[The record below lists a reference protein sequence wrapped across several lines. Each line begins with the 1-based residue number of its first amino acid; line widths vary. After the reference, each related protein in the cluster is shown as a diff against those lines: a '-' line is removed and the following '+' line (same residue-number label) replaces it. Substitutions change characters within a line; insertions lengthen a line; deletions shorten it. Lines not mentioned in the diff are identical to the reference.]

1 MTTTAPTTTFTQTPG
16 STGNALW
23 SGQAHMPSVIGNQLE
38 IVRGEGAYVYTST
51 GQKLLD
57 GTAGLWHTNIGHGR
71 AELAQAAHNQ
81 MMTLSTYH
89 TFGRFLNDRAVE
101 LAERVTALA
110 PFSDAKVIFGSG
122 GSDGIDAACKL
133 ARRHFQVQGKTEKTF
148 ILSRTHSYH
157 GLHGYGT
164 SIAGLQPNRDGYGT
178 DSLIPET
185 ARIATNDLAQVEAT
199 INEIGSHRIAA
210 IVAEP
215 VIGTGGVIPPAPG
228 YLKGLRALTRAYDI
242 LLIADE
248 VITGF
253 GRTGHMFAS
262 ARYGIEPDLL
272 VMAKGIT
279 SGYAPLG
286 GVLVSPA
293 IWAAFYEGPDA
304 PTFRHGLTYAGH
316 ATAAAVALANI
327 DILESEGLVPRV
339 GELENVLATALDA
352 LRTTDAV
359 VDVRVAGLLGA
370 VELAEGVDVDRI
382 VQIVLDNGVISRN
395 LRGHSVQI
403 SPPFI
408 VTDAELAGMVETITA
423 AIAEA
428 TS

>member
-1 MTTTAPTTTFTQTPG
+1 MTTTAPKPTRSANTATN
-16 STGNALW
+16 GNALW
-23 SGQAHMPSVIGNQLE
+23 SGQAHMPSVIGTQLE
-38 IVRGEGAYVYTST
+38 IVRGEGAYVFTSA

-71 AELAQAAHNQ
+71 TELAEAAHRQ

-89 TFGRFLNDRAVE
+89 TFGRFLNNRAVE
-101 LAERVTALA
+101 LAERVVGLA
-110 PFSDAKVIFGSG
+110 PFADAKVIFGSG

-178 DSLIPET
+178 ESLIPET

-199 INEIGSHRIAA
+199 IHEIGAHRIAA

-228 YLKGLRALTRAYDI
+228 YLEGLRALTRAHDI

-253 GRTGHMFAS
+253 GRTGRMFAS
-262 ARYGIEPDLL
+262 DRYNIDPDML

-286 GVLVSPA
+286 GVLVSPVV
-293 IWAAFYEGPDA
+293 WSAFYDGPDA

-316 ATAAAVALANI
+316 ATSAAVALANI
-327 DILESEGLVPRV
+327 DILENEGLLARV
-339 GELENVLATALDA
+339 QDLESVLTTALDG
-352 LRTTDAV
+352 LGTIDAV

-370 VELAEGVDVDRI
+370 VELADGVDVDRV
-382 VQIVLDNGVISRN
+382 VQSVLDNGVISRN

-408 VTDAELAGMVETITA
+408 VTDAELIGMVDTIAA
-423 AIAEA
+423 AISDA
-428 TS
+428 T